1 MGTIRSIT
9 QDIHM
14 ILRAKRSMMYRYV
27 FIYGTL
33 KRGQP
38 NNFLIN
44 DIANG
49 SAIFIAEGK
58 TEKKYPLIIASQC
71 NLPYLLPIEGKGE
84 VSQFMSNQ
92 SK

>member
-1 MGTIRSIT
+1 
-9 QDIHM
+9 
-14 ILRAKRSMMYRYV
+14 MYRYV

-49 SAIFIAEGK
+49 SAIFIADGK
-58 TEKKYPLIIASQC
+58 TEKKYPLIIASKC
-71 NLPYLLPIEGKGE
+71 NRPYLLPIEGKGE
-84 VSQFMSNQ
+84 VNQ
-92 SK
+92 YVKSKQIKTVKNVEGEGR

>member
-1 MGTIRSIT
+1 
-9 QDIHM
+9 M
-14 ILRAKRSMMYRYV
+14 ILRTKRSMMYRYV

-49 SAIFIAEGK
+49 SAIFIADGK

-71 NLPYLLPIEGKGE
+71 NRPYLLPIEGKGE
-84 VSQFMSNQ
+84 VNQFMSNQ
-92 SK
+92 SKQRQ

>member
-1 MGTIRSIT
+1 
-9 QDIHM
+9 M
-14 ILRAKRSMMYRYV
+14 ILHTKKSMIYV

-44 DIANG
+44 AVSNG
-49 SAIFIAEGK
+49 RAIFITEGK

-71 NLPYLLPIEGKGE
+71 NRPYLLPIEGKGE
-84 VSQFMSNQ
+84 VSQFISNQ
-92 SK
+92 SKY